1 MVKSLV
7 LNVIMEERFVIL
19 DNHPD
24 YEISNTGIVREFKSK
39 RVKQQTNSNKGYKLI
54 CLNGKQYLVHRL
66 VASTFIPNPE
76 NYPQVNHKDENKTN
90 NSVNNLEWCTNDY
103 NCHYGT
109 KNERISTQL
118 SKCKIIQYDDEGN
131 IIKIWNSKESIARA
145 GMSSVKTSICRGT
158 FNRYY
163 YNSYWFKE
171 TEKFDKQRKN
181 VVKTP
186 KKKLKLKSLTYG
198 IR

>member
-1 MVKSLV
+1 MDKSLV

-24 YEISNTGIVREFKSK
+24 YEISNTGIIREFKSK

-109 KNERISTQL
+109 KNERISIQL

-131 IIKIWNSKESIARA
+131 VRFGI
-145 GMSSVKTSICRGT
+145 VK
-158 FNRYY
+158 N
-163 YNSYWFKE
+163 
-171 TEKFDKQRKN
+171 
-181 VVKTP
+181 
-186 KKKLKLKSLTYG
+186 L
-198 IR
+198 

>member
-1 MVKSLV
+1 MDKSLV

-24 YEISNTGIVREFKSK
+24 YEISNTGIIREFKSK

-66 VASTFIPNPE
+66 VASTFIPNPK

-90 NSVNNLEWCTNDY
+90 NSVDNLEWCTNEY
-103 NCHYGT
+103 NECYGT
-109 KNERISTQL
+109 KNERVSIQL
-118 SKCKIIQYDDEGN
+118 SKGRIIQYDDDGN
-131 IIKIWNSKESIARA
+131 VIKIWNSKEAIARA
-145 GMSSVKTSICRGT
+145 GMSSVKTSLHRGT

-186 KKKLKLKSLTYG
+186 KKKLKLKSLIYG